1 MSRSEL
7 NPVDFLYRA
16 AYMYPDNTA
25 VVHGK
30 RRYGYRELAERS
42 WRLANALRSA
52 GLAKGE
58 RVATLLFNSPAM
70 LEAHF
75 GVPAAGGILVAVN
88 NRLSSAEVGY
98 ILQHSGARYLLLDT
112 ALEAV
117 AEPLDLAGVTVIRCD
132 DTGGP
137 GDPYEEFLAGASPA
151 RPVSWLEHE
160 EETISINYTSG
171 TTGRP
176 KGVQYTY
183 RGAYLNALSE
193 VIVAGLG
200 TDSAYLWTL
209 PMFHCNGWCFPW
221 AVTAV
226 AARHVTMRA
235 VDPGLIW
242 ELIDREGVTHYNG
255 APTVQLMVL
264 NHPRAHRLDR
274 PVTAMV
280 AAAPPSPTLLARM
293 SELNFRVVHVYG
305 LTETYGPITVCP
317 EQEAWRDLPAQQRAE
332 YLARQGQAY
341 PSADLVRVVDEQM
354 NDVPQDGATM
364 GEVVMRGNN
373 VMSGY
378 FDDETATATAFAG
391 GWFHS
396 GDLAVWHPD
405 GNIELRDRGKDII
418 ISGGENI
425 SSIEVE
431 QAIAA
436 HPAVLECAVIG
447 IPHPHWGERPKAF
460 VTLNEGAAATPEE
473 IIAFCRERL
482 AHYKCPDSIEF
493 GPLPKTSTGKTQKF
507 VLRQRESA
515 ARKAAPFPGNRRSR
529 LCLAMQP
536 TRRGAGSTW
545 WWSAPGRPAASPRW
559 CSPGPVRGWRS
570 RTRRPSRAI
579 RPAGTWWDPAGCR
592 SWRISGCVSP
602 TRARALTCSRSVLPA
617 GGAGCPPSPGAAT
630 QVTGS
635 SCRGS
640 CLITRCARPP
650 WRRARSRYEPGS
662 PGSRR
667 AGAAGWMRSSPATGS
682 AWPARSSSPRTGR

>member
-1 MSRSEL
+1 MSDVLSEVPGAAGPGAVPGKVFRSEL
-7 NPVDFLYRA
+7 NPVHFLHRA
-16 AYMYPDNTA
+16 AYIYPEKVA
-25 VVHGK
+25 VVDGD
-30 RRYGYRELAERS
+30 RRYRYRDLAERS

-52 GLAKGE
+52 GLGKGD
-58 RVATLLFNSPAM
+58 RVATLLFNCSAM

-75 GVPAAGGILVAVN
+75 GVPAAGGILVPVN
-88 NRLSSAEVGY
+88 HRLASAEVGY
-98 ILQHSGARYLLLDT
+98 ILRHSGARYLLLD
-112 ALEAV
+112 AGLEALTG
-117 AEPLDLAGVTVIRCD
+117 PLDLAGVTVIRCAG
-132 DTGGP
+132 TGGP
-137 GDPYEEFLAGASPA
+137 DDPYERFLAAGSPA
-151 RPVSWLEHE
+151 MPASRLEHE

-200 TDSAYLWTL
+200 PDSVYLWTL

-226 AARHVTMRA
+226 AARHVTVRA
-235 VDPGLIW
+235 VDPERVW
-242 ELIDREGVTHYNG
+242 ELIDGEGVTHYNG

-280 AAAPPSPTLLARM
+280 AAAPPSPTLFARM

-317 EQEAWRDLPAQQRAE
+317 EQQAGRDLPPEQRAR

-341 PSADLVRVVDEQM
+341 ISSDLVRVVDSQM
-354 NDVPQDGATM
+354 NDVPRDGTAM

-378 FDDETATATAFAG
+378 FGDEAATAAAFAG

-405 GNIELRDRGKDII
+405 GTIELRDRGKDII

-447 IPHPHWGERPKAF
+447 VPHPHWGERPKAF

-473 IIAFCRERL
+473 IIAFCRDRL
-482 AHYKCPDSIEF
+482 AHYKCPDAVEF
-493 GPLPKTSTGKTQKF
+493 GPLPKTSTGKIQKF
-507 VLRQRESA
+507 VLRDREW
-515 ARKAAPFPGNRRSR
+515 
-529 LCLAMQP
+529 
-536 TRRGAGSTW
+536 AGQ
-545 WWSAPGRPAASPRW
+545 
-559 CSPGPVRGWRS
+559 
-570 RTRRPSRAI
+570 
-579 RPAGTWWDPAGCR
+579 DK
-592 SWRISGCVSP
+592 RISG
-602 TRARALTCSRSVLPA
+602 A
-617 GGAGCPPSPGAAT
+617 
-630 QVTGS
+630 
-635 SCRGS
+635 
-640 CLITRCARPP
+640 
-650 WRRARSRYEPGS
+650 
-662 PGSRR
+662 
-667 AGAAGWMRSSPATGS
+667 
-682 AWPARSSSPRTGR
+682 

>member
-1 MSRSEL
+1 MSEALSPNPGGHGAGAGAGTAFRSEL

-16 AYMYPDNTA
+16 AYLYPDKVA

-30 RRYGYRELAERS
+30 RRYSYRELAERS
-42 WRLANALRSA
+42 WRLASALRSA

-58 RVATLLFNSPAM
+58 RVAALLFNSPAM

-98 ILQHSGARYLLLDT
+98 ILRHSGARYLLLD
-112 ALEAV
+112 AGLAAV
-117 AEPLDLAGVTVIRCD
+117 AEPLDLTGVTVIRCD
-132 DTGGP
+132 GTGVP
-137 GDPYEEFLAGASPA
+137 GDPYEEFLAGASPT

-193 VIVAGLG
+193 VIVAGLS
-200 TDSAYLWTL
+200 TDAAYLWTL

-235 VDPGLIW
+235 VDPELIW
-242 ELIDREGVTHYNG
+242 ELIDGEGVTHYNG

-264 NHPRAHRLDR
+264 NHPRAHRLER

-317 EQEAWRDLPAQQRAE
+317 EQEAWRDLPVEQRAT

-341 PSADLVRVVDEQM
+341 PSADLVRVVDAEM
-354 NDVPQDGATM
+354 NDVPQDGQVM
-364 GEVVMRGNN
+364 GEVIMRGNN

-378 FDDETATATAFAG
+378 FDDEAATGKAFAG

-431 QAIAA
+431 QTIAA
-436 HPAVLECAVIG
+436 HPAVLEAAVIG

-460 VTLNEGAAATPEE
+460 VTLNEGATADAAE

-493 GPLPKTSTGKTQKF
+493 GALPKTSTGKTQKF
-507 VLRQRESA
+507 VLRQREWA
-515 ARKAAPFPGNRRSR
+515 D
-529 LCLAMQP
+529 Q
-536 TRRGAGSTW
+536 
-545 WWSAPGRPAASPRW
+545 
-559 CSPGPVRGWRS
+559 
-570 RTRRPSRAI
+570 
-579 RPAGTWWDPAGCR
+579 D
-592 SWRISGCVSP
+592 
-602 TRARALTCSRSVLPA
+602 
-617 GGAGCPPSPGAAT
+617 T
-630 QVTGS
+630 QVG
-635 SCRGS
+635 GV
-640 CLITRCARPP
+640 
-650 WRRARSRYEPGS
+650 
-662 PGSRR
+662 
-667 AGAAGWMRSSPATGS
+667 
-682 AWPARSSSPRTGR
+682 

>member
-1 MSRSEL
+1 MSSALSEGPGRPGPGAAAGTVFRSEL

-16 AYMYPDNTA
+16 AYLYPDKVA
-25 VVHGK
+25 VAAGK
-30 RRYGYRELAERS
+30 RRYTYRELAERS

-52 GLAKGE
+52 GLAKGD
-58 RVATLLFNSPAM
+58 RVAALLFNSPAM

-88 NRLSSAEVGY
+88 NRLSGPEVGY
-98 ILQHSGARYLLLDT
+98 ILQHSGAKYLLLDT
-112 ALEAV
+112 GLAAV
-117 AEPLDLAGVTVIRCD
+117 AEASGLAGVTVIRCD
-132 DTGGP
+132 DTGVP
-137 GDPYEEFLAGASPA
+137 GDPYEEFLAGASPV
-151 RPVSWLEHE
+151 RPASWLEHE

-183 RGAYLNALSE
+183 RGAYLNALNE

-200 TDSAYLWTL
+200 NDSAYLWTL

-242 ELIDREGVTHYNG
+242 ELIDGEGVTHYNG
-255 APTVQLMVL
+255 APTVQLMVV
-264 NHPRAHRLDR
+264 NHPRAHRLER

-317 EQEAWRDLPAQQRAE
+317 EQEGWRELPVSQRAK

-341 PSADLVRVVDEQM
+341 PSSDLVRVVDEQM
-354 NDVPQDGATM
+354 TDVPQDGQVM
-364 GEVVMRGNN
+364 GEVIMRGNN

-378 FDDETATATAFAG
+378 FNDEAATGKAFAG

-436 HPAVLECAVIG
+436 HPAVLECAVVG

-460 VTLNEGAAATPEE
+460 VTLNEDAAADAGE

-507 VLRQRESA
+507 VLRQREWA
-515 ARKAAPFPGNRRSR
+515 D
-529 LCLAMQP
+529 Q
-536 TRRGAGSTW
+536 
-545 WWSAPGRPAASPRW
+545 
-559 CSPGPVRGWRS
+559 
-570 RTRRPSRAI
+570 
-579 RPAGTWWDPAGCR
+579 D
-592 SWRISGCVSP
+592 
-602 TRARALTCSRSVLPA
+602 
-617 GGAGCPPSPGAAT
+617 T
-630 QVTGS
+630 QVG
-635 SCRGS
+635 GV
-640 CLITRCARPP
+640 
-650 WRRARSRYEPGS
+650 
-662 PGSRR
+662 
-667 AGAAGWMRSSPATGS
+667 
-682 AWPARSSSPRTGR
+682 

>member
-1 MSRSEL
+1 MTSTLSPNPGGPGAGAGAGAVFRSEL
-7 NPVDFLYRA
+7 NPVEFLHRA
-16 AYMYPDNTA
+16 AYMYPDHVA
-25 VVHGK
+25 VVHGQ
-30 RRYGYRELAERS
+30 RRYSYSELAERS

-75 GVPAAGGILVAVN
+75 GVPAAGGVLVAVN

-112 ALEAV
+112 ALAAV
-117 AEPLDLAGVTVIRCD
+117 TEPLDLAGVTVIRCD
-132 DTGGP
+132 DTGVP
-137 GDPYEEFLAGASPA
+137 PDPYEEFLAGASPA
-151 RPVSWLEHE
+151 RPASWLEHE

-226 AARHVTMRA
+226 AARHVTIRA

-242 ELIDREGVTHYNG
+242 ELIDGEGITHYNG
-255 APTVQLMVL
+255 APTVQLMVV
-264 NHPRAHRLDR
+264 NHPRAHRLER

-317 EQEAWRDLPAQQRAE
+317 EQEGWRELPVEQRARS
-332 YLARQGQAY
+332 LARQGQAY

-354 NDVPQDGATM
+354 YDVPQDGTTM

-378 FDDETATATAFAG
+378 FDDEAATGTAFAG

-482 AHYKCPDSIEF
+482 AHFKCPDSIEF

-507 VLRQRESA
+507 VLRQRDWA
-515 ARKAAPFPGNRRSR
+515 D
-529 LCLAMQP
+529 Q
-536 TRRGAGSTW
+536 
-545 WWSAPGRPAASPRW
+545 
-559 CSPGPVRGWRS
+559 
-570 RTRRPSRAI
+570 
-579 RPAGTWWDPAGCR
+579 D
-592 SWRISGCVSP
+592 
-602 TRARALTCSRSVLPA
+602 
-617 GGAGCPPSPGAAT
+617 T
-630 QVTGS
+630 QVG
-635 SCRGS
+635 GV
-640 CLITRCARPP
+640 
-650 WRRARSRYEPGS
+650 
-662 PGSRR
+662 
-667 AGAAGWMRSSPATGS
+667 
-682 AWPARSSSPRTGR
+682 